1 MTDPNY
7 AAGQVVNGRTIC
19 GAKKKDLN
27 PCGAPPAKGGVRCG
41 KHGGKS
47 PQALKAA
54 ERRLAEQ
61 EATRNMEKAVRT
73 LGITDKYQDV
83 DPGKALLEEISRTWA
98 HVQWLSG
105 KVSELEGDDLVWGKT
120 LHREG
125 VGPEGP
131 VDVSDHKAAPSI
143 WYDLY
148 LREREHLARV
158 SAAALKAGIE
168 ARKIRLAEEQG
179 SMVAAVLRQIL
190 DALNLSPTQW
200 EMVPTIVPN
209 ALRQLTAA
217 HDG

>member
-1 MTDPNY
+1 MK
-7 AAGQVVNGRTIC
+7 GQ
-19 GAKKKDLN
+19 K
-27 PCGAPPAKGGVRCG
+27 RCAR
-41 KHGGKS
+41 HGGKS
-47 PQALKAA
+47 PQAKKAA

-131 VDVSDHKAAPSI
+131 VDVRDHKAAPSI

-190 DALNLSPTQW
+190 DALNLSPSQW